1 MYKNRSSGKSI
12 LRDYFQ
18 ENRTSRRPF
27 LLLRISFPGRP
38 IFIQFVPADVRAALG
53 ALHVVAAAVFLDR
66 RAAVAAG
73 AHFAILGIFAHPF
86 LSVTNYELARV
97 GLH

>member
-1 MYKNRSSGKSI
+1 MYKNRLPGKLI

-38 IFIQFVPADVRAALG
+38 IFIQFVPAEVEIEGGGLEEEDEDEGEAEAQDHHQDALLQ
-53 ALHVVAAAVFLDR
+53 LHP
-66 RAAVAAG
+66 
-73 AHFAILGIFAHPF
+73 AI
-86 LSVTNYELARV
+86 
-97 GLH
+97 